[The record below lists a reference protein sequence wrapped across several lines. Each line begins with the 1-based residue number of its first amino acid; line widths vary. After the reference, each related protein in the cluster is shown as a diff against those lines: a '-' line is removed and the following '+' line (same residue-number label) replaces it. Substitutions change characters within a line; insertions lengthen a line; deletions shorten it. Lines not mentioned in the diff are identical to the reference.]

1 MANRCYLYATSF
13 DRSKKK
19 KAEGDKIC
27 GLSEYSY
34 DIPLAF
40 KVLVSQGARASKSII
55 WKYGKP
61 IAIVGDF
68 RAGKERLFQLLA
80 ELKAMEVLPAKEFDA
95 LIAETAAFL
104 NDPARDLPYVI
115 LEGGE
120 IFEMGDDELEV
131 QNQALL
137 EEEVVPIEAHIAA
150 CMEELRLLKTKKGGK
165 AEIRALVGIDNW
177 SDVLYF
183 DLNT

>member
-19 KAEGDKIC
+19 KADGDKIC
-27 GLSEYSY
+27 GLAEYSD

-40 KVLVSQGARASKSII
+40 RILVSKGARASKSII

-61 IAIVGDF
+61 IAIVGDLK
-68 RAGKERLFQLLA
+68 AGKEKLYGFLE
-80 ELKAMEVLPAKEFDA
+80 ELKAMELFPAKELDGW
-95 LIAETAAFL
+95 IAETMAFL

-120 IFEMGDDELEV
+120 IFEMGDEELEV
-131 QNQALL
+131 QNQEML
-137 EEEVVPIEAHIAA
+137 EEEVLQIDAYIAA
-150 CMEELRLLKTKKGGK
+150 CVEELKRLKGKKGGK
-165 AEIRALVGIDNW
+165 AEMRSLVGIDNW